1 MKNSILV
8 LCIWCSAILSG
19 FGQNPSRHALPFYGQ
34 MRIEQVPM
42 PSQHYQEEYTLDT
55 SLSST
60 AWAGQSK
67 GLHAFFGYTDE
78 LYFRSEV
85 PPIKENTS
93 YETTAWKGERVNIQ
107 LLAWSPDTL
116 QQLRVLLNDL
126 KNADG
131 KLISKSNIKSSWV
144 RFVVSNYPYGAK
156 DATCGESHYPNLYLM
171 PDRFEPIGPS
181 NDRIELPGRTTRSI
195 WLTIDIPQNIPAG
208 SYDGTIL
215 VRSENYSSSLQL
227 KINVQDQVLP
237 KPHEW
242 KHRLDIWQNPWVVAW
257 TNHVEP
263 WSQEHMLLL
272 KKHLQL
278 YADAGGTF
286 ITTYAVHSPWSDN
299 SNMIEG
305 GMIEWIKKKD
315 KTWRFDYAN
324 FDKYVQL
331 AMSMGIDEAIT
342 LYTPVPWG
350 FRFRY
355 IDEATGNYI
364 HESWPPDSKE
374 FKSTWHV
381 FLTDLRKHLLQ
392 KGWLNKTYL
401 GINENEMSQT
411 LAAIKVIKEHS
422 AQWKITYAGD
432 WHPELDKLLD
442 DYCFLYGKETNTD
455 TVKLRRKRGQTT
467 TYYVC
472 CNPPVPNNFVYSP
485 PIEGRWISWYT
496 AAHHYDGFLRWA
508 YDAWPADPARD
519 ARHPFWP
526 AGDCYLV
533 YPGGNS
539 CIRFEKLREGIVD
552 FEKIRIIRNKAAK
565 SANTKVK
572 DLIEQLEDHMA
583 VFLNEKDFA
592 TAKIQADIDKGREL
606 IDQISTLLK

>member
-1 MKNSILV
+1 MKNSLLV
-8 LCIWCSAILSG
+8 ICICLGVFITGKAQL
-19 FGQNPSRHALPFYGQ
+19 FPGQ
-34 MRIEQVPM
+34 MKMNSVPI
-42 PSQHYQEEYTLDT
+42 PSQHYQEEFTYDT
-55 SLSST
+55 T
-60 AWAGQSK
+60 VNIKAWAEQPK
-67 GLHAFFGYTDE
+67 GLHASFASTDE

-85 PPIKENTS
+85 PLITETTS
-93 YETTAWKGERVNIQ
+93 WELTAWKGERLNIL

-126 KNADG
+126 KGSNG
-131 KLISKSNIKSSWV
+131 KLINRKEIHSNWV
-144 RFVVSNYPYGAK
+144 RYVVSNYPYGAK
-156 DATCGESHYPNLYLM
+156 DATCGESQYPGLYLM
-171 PDRFEPIGPS
+171 PDRFEPVGVG

-195 WLTIDIPQNIPAG
+195 WLTIDLPRTISAG
-208 SYDGTIL
+208 TYSGTIEL
-215 VRSENYSSSLQL
+215 RSENQSKKLQL
-227 KINVQDQVLP
+227 KVNVQDQVLS
-237 KPHEW
+237 KPHDW

-257 TNHVEP
+257 TNHVQP
-263 WSQEHMLLL
+263 WSPEHMLLL
-272 KKHLQL
+272 KKHLQM
-278 YADAGGTF
+278 YADAGGAF

-305 GMIEWIKKKD
+305 GMIEWIKKND
-315 KTWRFDYAN
+315 KSWRFDYN
-324 FDKYVQL
+324 LFDKYVEL
-331 AMSMGIDEAIT
+331 AMSMGIDRAIT

-355 IDEATGNYI
+355 VDETTGNYVY
-364 HESWPPDSKE
+364 ESWAPDSKE
-374 FKSTWHV
+374 FKTIWFV

-422 AQWKITYAGD
+422 KDWRITYAGD
-432 WHPELDKLLD
+432 WHPELDTLLD

-455 TVKLRRKRGQTT
+455 SVKMRSRRGQTT

-485 PIEGRWISWYT
+485 PIEGRWLGWYT
-496 AAHHYDGFLRWA
+496 SAHHYDGFLRWA
-508 YDAWPADPARD
+508 YDAWPADPLRD

-539 CIRFEKLREGIVD
+539 CIRFEKLREGITD
-552 FEKIRIIRNKAAK
+552 FEKIRIIREKA
-565 SANTKVK
+565 SGSSNRKVK
-572 DLIEQLEDHMA
+572 ELIQQLDDHMA
-583 VFLNEKDFA
+583 VFINEKEFN
-592 TAKIQADIDKGREL
+592 TAKIRTEVEKGISL
-606 IDQISTLLK
+606 VNQLSTLLK